1 MATDSK
7 TKTDAER
14 VPDFTNIP
22 MTDEE
27 HKAFM
32 EQDAKWSGPKLII
45 TAFVTLAFAF
55 TILGLSAWQKIGPAF
70 GDGRPPSAEGAL
82 ADELPQEH

>member
-1 MATDSK
+1 MAAAAK
-7 TKTDAER
+7 TKSDADR

-55 TILGLSAWQKIGPAF
+55 VVLGLAAWQKIGPAF
-70 GDGRPPSAEGAL
+70 GDGRPPSDDGAL
-82 ADELPQEH
+82 EEVLPQQE

>member
-1 MATDSK
+1 MANDSK
-7 TKTDAER
+7 TKSDEDR

-32 EQDAKWSGPKLII
+32 EQDARWSGPKLII

-55 TILGLSAWQKIGPAF
+55 VILGLSAWQKIGPTF
-70 GDGRPPSAEGAL
+70 NDGRPPVEASE
-82 ADELPQEH
+82 

>member
-1 MATDSK
+1 MATASK
-7 TKTDAER
+7 PRTDADR

-27 HKAFM
+27 HRAFM

-45 TAFVTLAFAF
+45 TAFITLAFAF
-55 TILGLSAWQKIGPAF
+55 TVLGLSAWQIIGPEF
-70 GDGRPPSAEGAL
+70 HDGRPPVAHG
-82 ADELPQEH
+82 D

>member
-1 MATDSK
+1 MANDSK
-7 TKTDAER
+7 TKSDEDR

-32 EQDAKWSGPKLII
+32 EQDARWSGPKLII

-55 TILGLSAWQKIGPAF
+55 TVLGLAAWQKIGPAF
-70 GDGRPPSAEGAL
+70 GDGRPPSEDGAL
-82 ADELPQEH
+82 EEVLPEQD